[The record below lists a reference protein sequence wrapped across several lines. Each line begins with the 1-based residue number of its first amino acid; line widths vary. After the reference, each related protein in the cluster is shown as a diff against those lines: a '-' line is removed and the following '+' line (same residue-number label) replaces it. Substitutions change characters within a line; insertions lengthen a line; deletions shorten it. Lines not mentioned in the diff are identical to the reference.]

1 MTHQVCIKTVKKVHS
16 LVLKKNI
23 VLYGANNSGKTTLLL
38 DLLKIVKPD
47 IPSIVAFAPT
57 ADSNNS
63 LKGVIP
69 DLLIKRQVDIA
80 TIKEVYTRQ
89 QEAAA
94 AYNNANDIEVLQSL
108 FKRVAGRS
116 QIQTEAQI
124 LNIKSDMDK
133 KLISRVSSIID
144 RKKQAKKIEDQS
156 HLILISLYK
165 RVIAATEGILL
176 KMKLTDT
183 ETQAIKFMNFNPNML
198 LIFDDCASVFTK
210 KFQNDPV
217 IKDLFYNYR
226 HSYFTIMLTFQDDLG
241 LESFL
246 RKNASLSF
254 FTTRQCADAY
264 FERGSNSFSKD
275 MKNSAR
281 QMSDIIFDTKQSA
294 IPEFSKLLYVRDD
307 PDPFRYYCAELHDTF
322 RFGSKALWD
331 LCDKVERNK
340 RANTAISSTFGKY

>member
-1 MTHQVCIKTVKKVHS
+1 MRNVCIKTVKRDCS

-23 VLYGANNSGKTTLLL
+23 VLYGANNSGKTTVLL
-38 DLLKIVKPD
+38 DLLKMVKPY
-47 IPSIVAFAPT
+47 IPSVIAFAPT

-69 DLLIKRQVDIA
+69 DLLIKRNVDIA
-80 TIKEVYTRQ
+80 TIKDVYERQ
-89 QEAAA
+89 KEASM
-94 AYNNANDIEVLQSL
+94 AYNNSNDMEVLQSL
-108 FKRVAGRS
+108 FKRVAGRKH
-116 QIQTEAQI
+116 IKIEEQI
-124 LNIKSDMDK
+124 LDIKNTMDK
-133 KLISRVSSIID
+133 KLITSIPNVID
-144 RKKQAKKIEDQS
+144 RKKQAKKIEERS
-156 HLILISLYK
+156 KSILVSLYK
-165 RVIAATEGILL
+165 RVIKSTEKILL

-183 ETQAIKFMNFNPNML
+183 ESQAIKFINFNPNVL

-210 KFQNDPV
+210 KFQNDPI

-226 HSYFTIMLTFQDDLG
+226 HSYFTIILTFQDDLG

-275 MKNSAR
+275 MKNGAQ
-281 QMSDIIFDTKQSA
+281 QMSDIIFDSKQPA
-294 IPEFSKLLYVRDD
+294 IPEFSKLLYIRND
-307 PDPFRYYCAELHDTF
+307 PEPFRYFCAELHDTF

-331 LCDKVERNK
+331 LCDKVEKNK
-340 RANTAISSTFGKY
+340 RASNAISSTFGKY